1 MRNENDASYDAPS
14 PGKVM
19 RRLPTG
25 RHCMHLG
32 PLIVPV
38 LVITAAILAIG
49 QIDPAPKK
57 KGAMEDKKMTSLTRE
72 EITRRAAKFGDPI
85 LAALQK
91 PETQVEQVPTPFFSN
106 GGVYRVS
113 TRPPERPRV
122 YLLGAWGA
130 DGIELLNN
138 EPEHFFELAAKAGFT
153 PRSSGDYAAYV
164 TTFFDV
170 TRDFTGGVQILNSIE
185 DSWWLPSPSPEEAKK
200 REQIIAKFANVVQAP
215 KLSDNSGTTVVLFVI
230 RDRALLR
237 LNAIVEGDRRIRSSE
252 EVLEAAMPTVMLR

>member
-1 MRNENDASYDAPS
+1 MRSEIDASYEAAS
-14 PGKVM
+14 PGKDM
-19 RRLPTG
+19 RRLRTG
-25 RHCMHLG
+25 RHYMHLG
-32 PLIVPV
+32 PWIVPV

-122 YLLGAWGA
+122 YTLGVWGG

-138 EPEHFFELAAKAGFT
+138 EPEHFFELAAKAGFS

-164 TTFFDV
+164 TTFLDV

-200 REQIIAKFANVVQAP
+200 REEILAKFANVVQAP
-215 KLSDNSGTTVVLFVI
+215 KISDSSGTTVVLFVI
-230 RDRALLR
+230 RNRALLR
-237 LNAIVEGDRRIRSSE
+237 LNAIVEGDGRIRSSE